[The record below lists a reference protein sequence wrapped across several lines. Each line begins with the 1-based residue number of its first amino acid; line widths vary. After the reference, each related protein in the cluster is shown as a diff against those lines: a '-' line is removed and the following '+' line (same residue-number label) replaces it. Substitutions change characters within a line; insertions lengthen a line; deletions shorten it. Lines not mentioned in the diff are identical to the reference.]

1 MHSIKDILAKIL
13 AVCICF
19 FGAFVILGAIANIT
33 NPDPLKNDL
42 VAYTF
47 MGLVLGI
54 VPCVLSIWWF
64 ISVSKNVKKRQLNE
78 YTGAILRYAQSQ
90 EGKITVQEIAVHL
103 NIPFEK
109 ASNLL
114 NEMQTKGI
122 FELQLTEK
130 GAYVYSLLHF
140 ATLEE
145 KRQAEGL

>member
-1 MHSIKDILAKIL
+1 MDSIKDIIAKIL

-19 FGAFVILGAIANIT
+19 FGAIIILGAIANIT
-33 NPDPLKNDL
+33 NPDPLKNDP
-42 VAYTF
+42 VGYTF
-47 MGLVLGI
+47 MGLALG
-54 VPCVLSIWWF
+54 VAPCVLGVWWF
-64 ISVSKNVKKRQLNE
+64 ISVGKSAKKRKLAE
-78 YTGAILRYAQSQ
+78 YTNAILRYAQNQ

-140 ATLEE
+140 ATPEE
-145 KRQAEGL
+145 KRRAEGL